1 MVATKEAV
9 TDRLAQ
15 ACADGLVGIGRGQSL
30 TAFQATY
37 CKQSVS
43 LDPSEDGVW
52 IIPPF
57 IPESAKV
64 PRGEQ
69 PVGAAVGA
77 SGPSAGGGTGA
88 GAPMSETSGPAIVAK
103 PVTRS
108 VRRFIIRGD
117 VPVESWTELF
127 RCFVQPAIRM
137 NLKKLRLGVQF
148 EMEFRR

>member
-1 MVATKEAV
+1 
-9 TDRLAQ
+9 
-15 ACADGLVGIGRGQSL
+15 
-30 TAFQATY
+30 
-37 CKQSVS
+37 
-43 LDPSEDGVW
+43 
-52 IIPPF
+52 
-57 IPESAKV
+57 
-64 PRGEQ
+64 
-69 PVGAAVGA
+69 
-77 SGPSAGGGTGA
+77 
-88 GAPMSETSGPAIVAK
+88 MSETSGPAIVAK